1 MASDKNKQTPK
12 SSVALPAPSMDLEI
26 HFFFVLLKKITFLV
40 NRDRSEMDFLKN
52 CNEAEIDADR
62 IDLRHCLI

>member
-26 HFFFVLLKKITFLV
+26 HFFCFV
-40 NRDRSEMDFLKN
+40 EKN
-52 CNEAEIDADR
+52 NLPRKQRQE
-62 IDLRHCLI
+62 